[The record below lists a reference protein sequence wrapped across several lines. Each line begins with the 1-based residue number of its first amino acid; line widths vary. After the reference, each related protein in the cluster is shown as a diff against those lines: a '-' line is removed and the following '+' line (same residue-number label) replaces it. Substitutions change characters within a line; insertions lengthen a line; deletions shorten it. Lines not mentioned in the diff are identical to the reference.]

1 MSLKLSFIIPVY
13 NSQKYLKECLN
24 SICKQIKKN
33 AEVIIIDD
41 CSKDKSYQIS
51 KNFCSKYNFVKI
63 IRLRKNKGVSYSRNI
78 GIKNALGDYL
88 CFIDSDD
95 KLQDGGVSLIIK
107 NLIKFNN
114 KDIFILKS
122 LILNNKKKKLAMKDH
137 YQTFEL
143 KKKSELISCTNN
155 LSKFRPTCWNFIVK
169 KNFIK
174 KNNIKFKEILTA
186 EDWVFVSE
194 LLCLCKKFYLIN
206 KPIYVHRAYE
216 FDTLGRVK
224 GFLRAYSVI
233 KVIIELISFVKR
245 NNKLLNRDKKL
256 FLYRIIN
263 MSIKEFFLNII
274 LCNNYEISKIS
285 KKIASRNN
293 VFNYLKNFNLKN
305 FDFLL
310 KNKSDLKKYLMDLN
324 IKKRN
329 LIINYVKKLKNKNI
343 ILFCAGRYGRSV
355 LEQMNKINI
364 KIHAIIDNNNSF
376 QNLKIENLKVKSP
389 NYLKKNLKKFKLFN
403 IFICNQNNQD
413 YKGIKRQLIKI
424 GFSKIN
430 ILQFNIL

>member
-1 MSLKLSFIIPVY
+1 M
-13 NSQKYLKECLN
+13 
-24 SICKQIKKN
+24 
-33 AEVIIIDD
+33 
-41 CSKDKSYQIS
+41 
-51 KNFCSKYNFVKI
+51 
-63 IRLRKNKGVSYSRNI
+63 
-78 GIKNALGDYL
+78 
-88 CFIDSDD
+88 
-95 KLQDGGVSLIIK
+95 
-107 NLIKFNN
+107 
-114 KDIFILKS
+114 
-122 LILNNKKKKLAMKDH
+122 
-137 YQTFEL
+137 
-143 KKKSELISCTNN
+143 ISCTNN

-285 KKIASRNN
+285 KKIANRNN

>member
-1 MSLKLSFIIPVY
+1 
-13 NSQKYLKECLN
+13 
-24 SICKQIKKN
+24 
-33 AEVIIIDD
+33 
-41 CSKDKSYQIS
+41 
-51 KNFCSKYNFVKI
+51 
-63 IRLRKNKGVSYSRNI
+63 
-78 GIKNALGDYL
+78 
-88 CFIDSDD
+88 
-95 KLQDGGVSLIIK
+95 
-107 NLIKFNN
+107 
-114 KDIFILKS
+114 
-122 LILNNKKKKLAMKDH
+122 
-137 YQTFEL
+137 
-143 KKKSELISCTNN
+143 
-155 LSKFRPTCWNFIVK
+155 
-169 KNFIK
+169 
-174 KNNIKFKEILTA
+174 
-186 EDWVFVSE
+186 
-194 LLCLCKKFYLIN
+194 
-206 KPIYVHRAYE
+206 
-216 FDTLGRVK
+216 
-224 GFLRAYSVI
+224 
-233 KVIIELISFVKR
+233 
-245 NNKLLNRDKKL
+245 
-256 FLYRIIN
+256 

-285 KKIASRNN
+285 KKIANRNN

-305 FDFLL
+305 FDFLI
-310 KNKSDLKKYLMDLN
+310 KNKLDLKKYLMDLN